1 MEERK
6 FKVIKG
12 GAELH
17 STGTKRYFISAY
29 TTDTRLMGV
38 IGVFIHWKLSGS
50 PNGNDFY
57 QFFYYDAEEYG
68 LESYTGLLNAD
79 STQVSQT
86 EKALMGGLGGKNIE
100 LTEKEARWL
109 IKKFAEGSRRLNTP
123 LPEPQSEYRFLL
135 DEPVSVTLKE
145 EEAVIAKI
153 CTPLLSDYHLIHYF
167 LMRCFARDKTAQ
179 NYLTLGEL
187 DTDSIFSE
195 APATLCQNS
204 INEYIDE
211 TGNLSYLCESLIEIN
226 NAYKLIL
233 TEITIA
239 DGKIS
244 SAQLCSSLR
253 ITATEAAMMLNRPE
267 FVTVYEILT
276 DADNFEQIFS
286 TLTIGSML
294 TSHENG
300 RLYLQFNANN
310 DHVNRKI
317 FRLNE
322 DIHGMFFVS
331 DFGQLIAAAYGLNE
345 IHDMERMLHSSP
357 LAPYLLPSARYEFK
371 EPILYEFIQ
380 SDFEDFAEFLES
392 LQQPQ

>member
-1 MEERK
+1 
-6 FKVIKG
+6 
-12 GAELH
+12 
-17 STGTKRYFISAY
+17 
-29 TTDTRLMGV
+29 
-38 IGVFIHWKLSGS
+38 
-50 PNGNDFY
+50 
-57 QFFYYDAEEYG
+57 
-68 LESYTGLLNAD
+68 
-79 STQVSQT
+79 
-86 EKALMGGLGGKNIE
+86 
-100 LTEKEARWL
+100 
-109 IKKFAEGSRRLNTP
+109 
-123 LPEPQSEYRFLL
+123 
-135 DEPVSVTLKE
+135 
-145 EEAVIAKI
+145 
-153 CTPLLSDYHLIHYF
+153 
-167 LMRCFARDKTAQ
+167 
-179 NYLTLGEL
+179 
-187 DTDSIFSE
+187 
-195 APATLCQNS
+195 
-204 INEYIDE
+204 
-211 TGNLSYLCESLIEIN
+211 
-226 NAYKLIL
+226 
-233 TEITIA
+233 
-239 DGKIS
+239 
-244 SAQLCSSLR
+244 
-253 ITATEAAMMLNRPE
+253 MMLNRPE